1 MAAVGMAVLVGAT
14 GVACSSTKSSSST
27 TTSAGG
33 GGSKIP
39 ASAFSDHT
47 GITATSVQLG
57 NISTLD
63 FGLFKGAAVGT
74 QAYADYVNSTGG
86 INGRTLKVSSAN
98 DGYNNGANNK
108 AMTQSA
114 LQTDFALVGGFSL
127 NDSFGG
133 TVLAQ
138 NPGMPDVSVTL
149 DPTTNQLANVV
160 SPVPLGTGWE
170 LGPLQYFK
178 QKFPSGVTAV
188 GSLVANQPSAEAQW
202 AGEKAAMEHVGY
214 KVIYD
219 NTFPITQT
227 DFTPNVI
234 AMKNAGVKV
243 LFIEQMPVNY
253 ASAVIK
259 ALNQQNYHPTVV
271 LGASTYSATLVSTSG
286 GAAAT
291 NGDYL
296 EQNASLYLGEDQSTI
311 PAVGT
316 FLKWVNVA
324 DPGFKP
330 DLFTLYGWVSAQ
342 LFAQGLQNA
351 GTNPSRGSLLQA
363 LSKVTS
369 YSANSLIAPTNPAQK
384 ANGNCYLLAQIQ
396 GGQIQRI
403 DDPPVTGTTHG
414 YRCDYSY
421 YAPAS

>member
-1 MAAVGMAVLVGAT
+1 AVGMTVLVGAT
-14 GVACSSTKSSSST
+14 GVACSSTKSSSSA

-47 GITATSVQLG
+47 GITATSVELG

-86 INGRTLKVSSAN
+86 INGRTLKVNSAN

-108 AMTQSA
+108 ALTQSA

-178 QKFPSGVTAV
+178 QKFPTGVTAV

-342 LFAQGLQNA
+342 LYAQGLQNA

>member
-1 MAAVGMAVLVGAT
+1 MTVLVGAT
-14 GVACSSTKSSSST
+14 GVACSSTKSSSSA

-86 INGRTLKVSSAN
+86 INGRTLKVNSAN

-108 AMTQSA
+108 ALTQSA

-178 QKFPSGVTAV
+178 QKFPTGVTAV